1 MIRYAL
7 TCEDGHRFESWF
19 ADSQSFEKLRAAQAV
34 RCPDCGSAAV
44 EKALMTP
51 QVATA
56 RKKDAKKEK
65 VRLAANHAMRAEAI
79 AAMRKIRDHVKE
91 NADYVG
97 DKFPE
102 EARKIHYEEAEA
114 RGIYGEA
121 TTQEA
126 RALEDEGIEFHP
138 LPTLP
143 EEQN

>member
-7 TCEDGHRFESWF
+7 SCENGHRFESWF
-19 ADSQSFEKLRAAQAV
+19 GDSQAFEKLLAADAV
-34 RCPDCGSAAV
+34 QCPECGSTAV

-56 RKKDAKKEK
+56 RKKDAKKDK
-65 VRLAANHAMRAEAI
+65 VRLAANHAMRAEAV
-79 AAMRKIRDHVKE
+79 AAMRKIRDHVTE

-102 EARKIHYEEAEA
+102 EARKIHYEEAEP

-121 TTQEA
+121 TGEEA
-126 RALEDEGIEFHP
+126 KALDEEGVEFHP

-143 EEQN
+143 EDQN

>member
-19 ADSQSFEKLRAAQAV
+19 SDSQAFDTLRAADAV
-34 RCPDCGSAAV
+34 QCPECGSTAV

-65 VRLAANHAMRAEAI
+65 VRLAANHSMRAEAV
-79 AAMRKIRDHVKE
+79 AAIRKIRDHVTE

-97 DKFPE
+97 EKFPE
-102 EARKIHYEEAEA
+102 EARKIHYEEAEP

-121 TTQEA
+121 TADEA
-126 RALEDEGIEFHP
+126 KALAEEGVEFHP
-138 LPTLP
+138 LPMLP

>member
-19 ADSQSFEKLRAAQAV
+19 AGSQAYDDLRAADAV
-34 RCPDCGSAAV
+34 LCPECGSAAV
-44 EKALMTP
+44 EKALMAP

-65 VRLAANHAMRAEAI
+65 VRLAANHSMRAEAI
-79 AAMRKIRDHVKE
+79 AAIRKIRDHVTE

-102 EARKIHYEEAEA
+102 EARKIHYEEAEP

-121 TTQEA
+121 TTDEA
-126 RALEDEGIEFHP
+126 KVLEEEGIEFHP
-138 LPTLP
+138 LPMLP